1 MNGVARGKL
10 GKLLLTRKVSSVS
23 KQQNVPNSSDGGA
36 NSLSPN
42 ERIPEATK
50 QGATAEDH
58 PMHEPELSESDS
70 DTSSVGDHL
79 VDPST
84 INLDETFFTQSL
96 QGELSGPDMKD
107 FYISKDDDEVSE
119 LSESED
125 VNAMTVEEEDQ
136 MNQILTQVSDY
147 DRMIKEV
154 NVCNQSLERRRKE
167 METFQQTQMD
177 VPFRLTQPGEV
188 QGIPCAEDDLDWEH
202 VAEQNAQTEQVNN
215 FEIIVSSSMQKTKR
229 VLDVNEKL
237 KRLEQEFKR
246 KMFLN
251 THKTHLLLLLAYG
264 IRINKTVN
272 RGIIQC
278 ASELY
283 ELIGSSEIA
292 MGERVSRDFIQ
303 SVTSHYKTVMKLTKN
318 APRNINQRDAF
329 ECQLAAR
336 EVTSRKML
344 NVILLTL
351 LRFLSVRARLVM
363 NLDVVPKQPPTVKSV
378 PKEKRSSAGPENINA
393 MPRYGNVPLTTTEI
407 LKRKPEIQKLF
418 QLSQL
423 DGADEEIISIK
434 KPRIEPTIPKP
445 RLGKLLSSS
454 SVSKARTETTTRS
467 AENITN
473 EGQKALKLTSSK
485 YFPKKHPKTQMI
497 SERENMKTC
506 TGMPNFAKLRKQHL
520 GTAGKDDRTAE
531 AIPQTSS
538 KSSKYFRKKPST
550 QQTTDT
556 CDRETTSKEVSKLVK
571 LRHQSTA
578 TANESVKKTEQKC
591 RIPEL
596 DTWIECYLEKE
607 RRWTVVEAGL
617 GSTDCLDPVIDR
629 ILSPPLYAIAW
640 EADGTIVDVSPRYRW
655 RNEQLALKNR
665 VEAKWLQKTLAPYRP
680 RVLDEA
686 HLQEQFEFRQL
697 KLRAPKPTT
706 IAQCKNHPSY
716 CLHRHLQK
724 FQAIYPPDAPPLGF
738 VQGEPLYARECVH
751 TLHSREVWLR
761 HAKVI
766 RHFEQAYKIVR
777 TKLKRQ
783 PADLELFGYWQTE
796 EYIPPE
802 PVNGIVPRNAYGNIE
817 IFKECMLPKG
827 TVHLKHYGLSYICR
841 KLGID
846 YAVAVVGFGVHAG
859 GNHPIFDGIVI
870 CEEHR
875 DRLLEAWQRHQDEAA
890 QKKIE
895 KKQTAVLKN
904 WVKLVKGL
912 LVRRR
917 LKHKYNFEG
926 M

>member
-10 GKLLLTRKVSSVS
+10 GKLLLTKKVTNVS
-23 KQQNVPNSSDGGA
+23 KQQTVANSSDEVE
-36 NSLSPN
+36 NSLSPQQSAPKAN
-42 ERIPEATK
+42 KQAATV
-50 QGATAEDH
+50 EDLH
-58 PMHEPELSESDS
+58 MKEPESSDSESDA
-70 DTSSVGDHL
+70 SSVGDHL

-84 INLDETFFTQSL
+84 INLDETFFSQMFRGQSI
-96 QGELSGPDMKD
+96 QDAYTSMYGEA
-107 FYISKDDDEVSE
+107 SE
-119 LSESED
+119 LSESEQE
-125 VNAMTVEEEDQ
+125 NAITIQEEEQ

-154 NVCNQSLERRRKE
+154 NVCNESLERRRKE
-167 METFQQTQMD
+167 LEMLQQTQTDDHD
-177 VPFRLTQPGEV
+177 VPFLLTQT
-188 QGIPCAEDDLDWEH
+188 EDVLDDSRARDDRDWERVVEPH
-202 VAEQNAQTEQVNN
+202 TESEKRNN
-215 FEIIVSSSMQKTKR
+215 IEILVCSSMPKTRR
-229 VLDVNEKL
+229 VLDATEKR

-246 KMFLN
+246 KLFLN
-251 THKTHLLLLLAYG
+251 THKTHLLLLITYG
-264 IRINKTVN
+264 IRINRTVN
-272 RGIIQC
+272 HSITQC

-283 ELIGSSEIA
+283 ELIGNSEIA
-292 MGERVSRDFIQ
+292 MGEAVSLDFIQ
-303 SVTSHYKTVMKLTKN
+303 SVTAHYKTVMKHTKN
-318 APRNINQRDAF
+318 VTRIINRRNAF

-336 EVTSRKML
+336 EVTSRQML
-344 NVILLTL
+344 NLILLTL

-363 NLDVVPKQPPTVKSV
+363 NLDVVPKHPPAVKPT
-378 PKEKRSSAGPENINA
+378 PKETCPNAPAENINGA
-393 MPRYGNVPLTTTEI
+393 PRYGNVPLTTTEI
-407 LKRKPEIQKLF
+407 LKRKPEIQKMF

-423 DGADEEIISIK
+423 DGADDETISHK
-434 KPRIEPTIPKP
+434 KARLERVLTKP
-445 RLGKLLSSS
+445 RLGKLISSS
-454 SVSKARTETTTRS
+454 GVQKAPKGTSKRL
-467 AENITN
+467 AENNTN
-473 EGQKALKLTSSK
+473 GEQKALKLISSK
-485 YFPKKHPKTQMI
+485 YFPKKHANVQMI
-497 SERENMKTC
+497 GERENRKTC
-506 TGMPNFAKLRKQHL
+506 TGMPNLAILRKKPALKNDQ
-520 GTAGKDDRTAE
+520 
-531 AIPQTSS
+531 IS
-538 KSSKYFRKKPST
+538 KEIVQNLSSSKYFRKKRAVE
-550 QQTTDT
+550 QTTAAHNHKST
-556 CDRETTSKEVSKLVK
+556 INAVPKLAK
-571 LRHQSTA
+571 LRHQSSSTA
-578 TANESVKKTEQKC
+578 VESVKKTEHKY

-617 GSTDCLDPVIDR
+617 ASTDCLDAVIDR
-629 ILSPPLYAIAW
+629 ILAPPLYAFAW
-640 EADGTIVDVSPRYRW
+640 EADGTIIDVSPRYRW

-665 VEAKWLQKTLAPYRP
+665 VDAKWLQKALAPYRP

-686 HLQEQFEFRQL
+686 HFQEQFEFRQL
-697 KLRAPKPTT
+697 KLRAPRPTT

-766 RHFEQAYKIVR
+766 RIFEQPYKIVR

-783 PADLELFGYWQTE
+783 QADLELFGYWQTE

-827 TVHLKHYGLSYICR
+827 TVHLKHYGLSYVCR

-870 CEEHR
+870 CAEHR

-895 KKQTAVLKN
+895 KKQHTVLKN

-912 LVRRR
+912 LVRKR

>member
-10 GKLLLTRKVSSVS
+10 GKLLRTRKVSGVS
-23 KQQNVPNSSDGGA
+23 KQQNVTNSSEDVES
-36 NSLSPN
+36 SLSLKELLSEP
-42 ERIPEATK
+42 TK
-50 QGATAEDH
+50 QGAAAEDRH
-58 PMHEPELSESDS
+58 MHEPELSESDT

-84 INLDETFFTQSL
+84 INLDETFFTQTL
-96 QGELSGPDMKD
+96 KGEFVTEKKD
-107 FYISKDDDEVSE
+107 FDIIKNGEVSE
-119 LSESED
+119 LSSESED
-125 VNAMTVEEEDQ
+125 VNAITVEEEDQ
-136 MNQILTQVSDY
+136 MNQIFTQVSDY
-147 DRMIKEV
+147 DRMLKEV
-154 NVCNQSLERRRKE
+154 NVCNESLERRRKE
-167 METFQQTQMD
+167 IETFQQTQTDDLD
-177 VPFRLTQPGEV
+177 VPFRLNKTEDV
-188 QGIPCAEDDLDWEH
+188 QAIPCAEDDLDWEH
-202 VAEQNAQTEQVNN
+202 VADQNAQTELVNN
-215 FEIIVSSSMQKTKR
+215 FEIIVSSSMPKTKR

-292 MGERVSRDFIQ
+292 MGETVSLGFIQ

-318 APRNINQRDAF
+318 APRIINQRDAF

-351 LRFLSVRARLVM
+351 FRFLSVRARLVM
-363 NLDVVPKQPPTVKSV
+363 NLDVVPKHPPTVKPA
-378 PKEKRSSAGPENINA
+378 PKEKCPIAPSENNNA
-393 MPRYGNVPLTTTEI
+393 TPRYGNVPLTTTEI
-407 LKRKPEIQKLF
+407 LKRKPEIQKIF
-418 QLSQL
+418 HLSQL
-423 DGADEEIISIK
+423 DGADEDITSNK
-434 KPRIEPTIPKP
+434 KARIDPTTPKP
-445 RLGKLLSSS
+445 RLGKLISSS
-454 SVSKARTETTTRS
+454 SESKGRTSKRS
-467 AENITN
+467 AENVTKG
-473 EGQKALKLTSSK
+473 EPKVLKLISSK
-485 YFPKKHPKTQMI
+485 YFSKKHPKTQTI
-497 SERENMKTC
+497 SERENIKMC

-520 GTAGKDDRTAE
+520 ETAGKDDRTTGD
-531 AIPQTSS
+531 ISQTSS

-550 QQTTDT
+550 KQSTVT
-556 CDRETTSKEVSKLVK
+556 CDRKSSSNEVTKLAK
-571 LRHQSTA
+571 LRHQSSA
-578 TANESVKKTEQKC
+578 TASESVKKTEHKY

-617 GSTDCLDPVIDR
+617 GSIDCLDPVIDR
-629 ILSPPLYAIAW
+629 ILSPPLYAFAW

-665 VEAKWLQKTLAPYRP
+665 VDAKWLQKTLAPYRS

-697 KLRAPKPTT
+697 KLRAPRPTT

-724 FQAIYPPDAPPLGF
+724 FQAIYPADAPPLGF

-766 RHFEQAYKIVR
+766 RHYEQPYKIVR

-827 TVHLKHYGLSYICR
+827 TVHLKHYGLSHICR

-859 GNHPIFDGIVI
+859 GNHPIFEGIVI

-895 KKQTAVLKN
+895 KKQNTVLKN